1 MFEITASNL
10 HWIDGSDPA
19 EDLCLHGKVTAIIG
33 DEVLQYDDATVSSS
47 ALYLLKSIKEDHKI
61 YESNQMIPC
70 CGFFM
75 IANESLSRVDI
86 CGCPNG
92 IDWSVLHEKDNVI
105 LLTESG
111 KRSVISIEEY
121 RKNVFMFADLI
132 ESFYKSSEDKKL
144 PEDEFDRNGYIAFW
158 NEWKT
163 LRYEI

>member
-1 MFEITASNL
+1 
-10 HWIDGSDPA
+10 
-19 EDLCLHGKVTAIIG
+19 
-33 DEVLQYDDATVSSS
+33 
-47 ALYLLKSIKEDHKI
+47 
-61 YESNQMIPC
+61 MIPC

>member
-1 MFEITASNL
+1 MFKIKVSNL
-10 HWIDGSDPA
+10 HWIEGGDPA
-19 EDLCLHGKVTAIIG
+19 EDLCLHGDVTAIIG
-33 DEVLQYDDATVSSS
+33 DDVLQYDDATVSSS

-70 CGFFM
+70 CGFVM

-86 CGCPNG
+86 CGCPDG
-92 IDWSVLHEKDNVI
+92 VDWSVLHENDDVI
-105 LLTESG
+105 LITETG
-111 KRSVISIEEY
+111 KRTVIPIDEY
-121 RKNVFMFADLI
+121 RKTVFAFADEI
-132 ESFYKSSEDKKL
+132 ESFYNSAQNKII

>member
-1 MFEITASNL
+1 MFEITVSNL
-10 HWIDGSDPA
+10 HWIEGSDPA
-19 EDLCLHGKVTAIIG
+19 EDLCLHGNVTAIIG

-105 LLTESG
+105 LLTETG
-111 KRSVISIEEY
+111 NRTVISIEEY

-163 LRYEI
+163 LRYKI